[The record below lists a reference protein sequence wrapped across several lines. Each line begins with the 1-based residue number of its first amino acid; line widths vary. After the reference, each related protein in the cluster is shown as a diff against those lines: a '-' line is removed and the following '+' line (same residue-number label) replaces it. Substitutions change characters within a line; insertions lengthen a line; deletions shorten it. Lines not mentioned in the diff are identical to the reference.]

1 MAFSRSMAL
10 RYYIRVCLFFPLPAY
25 GALFWTDS
33 ILLMLLACS
42 ALLAVPLHF
51 LWMRKR
57 LGPFLAF
64 LSCVYAA
71 QMALCLCMAHF
82 RLASHHTAEA
92 VKPDAPIQTISVV
105 MTAHNEQQYLKRTLD
120 SIIETTP
127 AEVLVEIILIDDGSQ
142 PPLEVSGYDQVQ
154 LRRHERRGLVKS
166 KMEGGNMA
174 RGDMIM
180 FLDAHV
186 KPTKGWYKPILRHVN
201 INYKRVVV
209 PLIPILDGDS
219 WQINNLAVGVKMMFD
234 WQLRF
239 KWLDDGS
246 DLVPCMSG
254 GLFGITKRWW
264 HESGEYDYGM
274 NMWGG
279 ENIEQSI
286 RIWLCGGEIFVARD
300 SRIGHVFRKEFPYEI
315 NSTEIMINKVRA
327 VETWFD
333 DYKAYFYHAEPNAA
347 RLLPAMG
354 SIEERLALKDRLH
367 CKPFHWF
374 VHKFHQVF
382 HQKGMLPPESFQIHD
397 ALTGLCLQ
405 TVDGNYLEE
414 APCEEVPRQRF
425 RREGG
430 NGIQSVDSHL
440 CLQAEP
446 GRSQVGNPAKLGA
459 CTRRAT
465 SAWKHANGQIRFGN
479 ACLQSQAEGPLL
491 LKGCK
496 LKGAGPFQLVGHKAA
511 ESPFCHQRTP
521 QDELRRKEQDA
532 LSKDA
537 LRIALCVINES
548 FGQAAWEASG
558 LPVKRLGSA
567 KAAVELLRVWGD
579 LEQLGVQEGV
589 MSATYPIFEF
599 SREEWDRTVGTA
611 QDGTVITYEAVESS
625 TSHSA
630 GDPEGAV
637 PEGGFSKPKTVCKIV
652 SVVQPVE
659 KASKPGVKA

>member
-1 MAFSRSMAL
+1 MGRQELVEHLKNVLLWKELSVDELREECMQRSLSWRAEAERQERQELQERLAMACCAKAAL
-10 RYYIRVCLFFPLPAY
+10 PLLGPRMVRYYIRVCLFFPLPAY

-354 SIEERLALKDRLH
+354 SIEERLALKDRLQ

-374 VHKFHQVF
+374 VHKFHQDFVCRPWTGIIWKRRHARRCLGSVSAGRAEMASRAWTRTF
-382 HQKGMLPPESFQIHD
+382 ACKQNPAGARWAMLPS
-397 ALTGLCLQ
+397 L
-405 TVDGNYLEE
+405 
-414 APCEEVPRQRF
+414 APAR
-425 RREGG
+425 GG
-430 NGIQSVDSHL
+430 RLRPGST
-440 CLQAEP
+440 P
-446 GRSQVGNPAKLGA
+446 TGRSALAMHACRAK
-459 CTRRAT
+459 
-465 SAWKHANGQIRFGN
+465 
-479 ACLQSQAEGPLL
+479 
-491 LKGCK
+491 
-496 LKGAGPFQLVGHKAA
+496 
-511 ESPFCHQRTP
+511 
-521 QDELRRKEQDA
+521 RKD
-532 LSKDA
+532 
-537 LRIALCVINES
+537 LCS
-548 FGQAAWEASG
+548 
-558 LPVKRLGSA
+558 
-567 KAAVELLRVWGD
+567 
-579 LEQLGVQEGV
+579 
-589 MSATYPIFEF
+589 
-599 SREEWDRTVGTA
+599 
-611 QDGTVITYEAVESS
+611 
-625 TSHSA
+625 
-630 GDPEGAV
+630 
-637 PEGGFSKPKTVCKIV
+637 
-652 SVVQPVE
+652 
-659 KASKPGVKA
+659 